1 MRNKYAPKRG
11 GNTGRNTSNRG
22 APKKDNKPDKS
33 KGLENHIFSSGRS
46 EDFQKI
52 YEYLMSYIR
61 LNYDNGDDIATAI
74 ENGKPYDFDKEM
86 PSMTTPTPPT
96 DPNKQQEHEDK
107 VKALELKLK
116 VQMQAFAKREEIYNE
131 NIVKACTLLMKQCTE
146 RMENQLKNRADFSSK
161 SWICRTLRLRYQ
173 DQPSGRM
180 RPRWLLSSG
189 RTTHHRRVSG

>member
-11 GNTGRNTSNRG
+11 GNTGRNTSSRG
-22 APKKDNKPDKS
+22 TPKKDNKPDKS

-86 PSMTTPTPPT
+86 PSMQTPTPPT
-96 DPNKQQEHEDK
+96 DPNKQQEHTMSANAPWEIAK
-107 VKALELKLK
+107 CTVQQVHWECAATYVLK
-116 VQMQAFAKREEIYNE
+116 QTCPAKGT
-131 NIVKACTLLMKQCTE
+131 V
-146 RMENQLKNRADFSSK
+146 
-161 SWICRTLRLRYQ
+161 
-173 DQPSGRM
+173 
-180 RPRWLLSSG
+180 
-189 RTTHHRRVSG
+189 